1 MGKYVNSNKPLS
13 KRVKRV
19 GLKRSRAKQDRS
31 AQQLGRKLLKFKDTG
46 AKVPALKAKRGP
58 NLRVAERLI
67 KTKAGKK
74 KGGLALSSETKSTFD
89 TRFREAW
96 KGMDEAFSTAFTRNL
111 VEGIVKEAQTTKLT
125 TADFKHLVELVDIAS
140 TARMPTEFSGYAT
153 KSEKMQHPTGA
164 GKGLFA
170 KGYKNHGTMDTARRN
185 YVDKAMQAEAKASK
199 KMTEVITSGVKA
211 SIEFTLNEFTA
222 PITAKNVFRY
232 AERPNLSK
240 KKFTD
245 TDHRQLAERERM
257 KNIYVKLGGTLRP
270 QKGKETA
277 AASLTREW
285 KHDRSPFSLTGDIQR
300 EPPSPRRQPQLS
312 KSIFDT
318 YKV

>member
-1 MGKYVNSNKPLS
+1 MGKYVNSSKPLS
-13 KRVKRV
+13 KKVKRF
-19 GLKRSRAKQDRS
+19 GLKRSRAKQDLS
-31 AQQLGRKLLKFKDTG
+31 ARRLGRKLVKIRDTG
-46 AKVPALKAKRGP
+46 TKVPVLKAKRGP
-58 NLRVAERLI
+58 KPRVAARLI

-74 KGGLALSSETKSTFD
+74 KGVLTLSSEPKGTFD

-96 KGMDEAFSTAFTRNL
+96 KGMDEAFSTALMRNL
-111 VEGIVKEAQTTKLT
+111 VQGIVEEAQTTGLT
-125 TADFKHLVELVDIAS
+125 TADFQHLTELVDIAS
-140 TARMPTEFSGYAT
+140 MARMSTEFSGYAT

-170 KGYKNHGTMDTARRN
+170 KRYKNHGTMDTARRN
-185 YVDKAMQAEAKASK
+185 YVDKAMLEETKAGK

-222 PITAKNVFRY
+222 PITAKNVFQY

-257 KNIYVKLGGTLRP
+257 KNIYVRLGGTLRP
-270 QKGKETA
+270 KKGTETA

-285 KHDRSPFSLTGDIQR
+285 KHDRSPFSQTGDIQR

-312 KSIFDT
+312 KNIFDT